1 MSLPNG
7 KSVSI
12 MDDKKPWTP
21 QSSSSSKN
29 SQKMDYE
36 THMNAR
42 NMRTRII
49 DSFRRDPTAS
59 VTRNTSVH
67 SNEDHRKPYDLERAA
82 QATANSALLRR
93 LKGRHLQMIA
103 IGGSIGTGLFVGS
116 GKALS
121 HGGPAS
127 LVIAFSL
134 IGVMMYCTVQALGEM
149 AVIFPVAGSFAA
161 YSTRCTYP
169 PFHPSR
175 LPALAASTDP
185 FANNAIQLTMPQSS
199 TPPGASRWAGT
210 TPCNG

>member
-12 MDDKKPWTP
+12 VDDKKPWTP

-29 SQKMDYE
+29 SNNHESMAYQA
-36 THMNAR
+36 HMSTR
-42 NMRTRII
+42 DLRTRIV
-49 DSFRRDPTAS
+49 DSFRRDPSAS

-67 SNEDHRKPYDLERAA
+67 SDDDHRKPFDMESAA
-82 QATANSALLRR
+82 QATANSPLLRN

-116 GKALS
+116 GKALA

-149 AVIFPVAGSFAA
+149 AVSFPVAGSFAA

-169 PFHPSR
+169 RTLLSHSQGQPC
-175 LPALAASTDP
+175 
-185 FANNAIQLTMPQSS
+185 
-199 TPPGASRWAGT
+199 PGWLQQESY
-210 TPCNG
+210 

>member
-7 KSVSI
+7 KSVTM

-29 SQKMDYE
+29 SNKHE
-36 THMNAR
+36 TIDFHKHINTR
-42 NMRTRII
+42 TLRTRFI
-49 DSFRRDPTAS
+49 DSFRRDPSAS
-59 VTRNTSVH
+59 LLRNTSVH
-67 SNEDHRKPYDLERAA
+67 SNEDHRKPFDMESAA
-82 QATANSALLRR
+82 QATANSPLVRT

-149 AVIFPVAGSFAA
+149 AVSFPVAGSFAA

-169 PFHPSR
+169 TPCFVPFSCP
-175 LPALAASTDP
+175 LANDP
-185 FANNAIQLTMPQSS
+185 CLGYPHECISLTMP
-199 TPPGASRWAGT
+199 
-210 TPCNG
+210 